1 MRILFGTD
9 GIRGKA
15 HQYPL
20 DPPTMLRLGAVLGR
34 RYPGTILIGRDTR
47 ESGPEIAGAL
57 AAGIAEQGGKAVVVG
72 VIPTP
77 GIAYLCRS
85 TDAVAAI
92 SVSASHNPY
101 EDNGVK
107 IFGHDGMKIPD
118 AREEELEDELR
129 SAATPVAALKAAA
142 LPPHSDT
149 LIARYEDFL
158 ADDISLAGERVVLD
172 TGHGAASRI
181 GPEVF

>member
-20 DPPTMLRLGAVLGR
+20 DPPTMFKLGVVLAR

-77 GIAYLCRS
+77 PRGDHAGRYVAKRFLS
-85 TDAVAAI
+85 DTAVATG
-92 SVSASHNPY
+92 ASSPRTH
-101 EDNGVK
+101 GV
-107 IFGHDGMKIPD
+107 
-118 AREEELEDELR
+118 LR
-129 SAATPVAALKAAA
+129 F
-142 LPPHSDT
+142 
-149 LIARYEDFL
+149 I
-158 ADDISLAGERVVLD
+158 LD
-172 TGHGAASRI
+172 KVYTTFYTCPI
-181 GPEVF
+181 GKEAYVG

>member
-1 MRILFGTD
+1 MRSLFGTD
-9 GIRGKA
+9 GIRAKA

-20 DPPTMLRLGAVLGR
+20 DPPTMFTLGVVLAR

-85 TDAVAAI
+85 RLDRKSTRLNSSHTVISYAVFCLKKKKMR
-92 SVSASHNPY
+92 VS
-101 EDNGVK
+101 K
-107 IFGHDGMKIPD
+107 LM
-118 AREEELEDELR
+118 L
-129 SAATPVAALKAAA
+129 
-142 LPPHSDT
+142 
-149 LIARYEDFL
+149 
-158 ADDISLAGERVVLD
+158 
-172 TGHGAASRI
+172 
-181 GPEVF
+181 

>member
-20 DPPTMLRLGAVLGR
+20 DRPTMFKLGLVLAR

-47 ESGPEIAGAL
+47 ESGPEIAGTL

-129 SAATPVAALKAAA
+129 AAGRPDFSPAGRAEARPTNSESPE
-142 LPPHSDT
+142 
-149 LIARYEDFL
+149 LIEQYESFL
-158 ADDISLAGERVVLD
+158 ADDVSLRGEKVVLD
-172 TGHGAASRI
+172 
-181 GPEVF
+181 